1 MTTDRSSRRNSRRG
15 AIAAALVVIACVP
28 ALAHRRDEY
37 LQAARI
43 GVDPHRIALELDVT
57 PGIAIAPTVVA
68 EIDRDRDG
76 RITDPEARAYA
87 ARIQAGLRL
96 EIDGRPLSIELVDLR
111 WPEPIALTRGE
122 GTIQIALTATL
133 PSLDPGRHRLH
144 YQNDHHPSDA
154 AYLANA
160 LAPSSPRVAVRAQQR
175 DADQR
180 TLTIDYALD
189 EHEAAGVPWLLVVGL
204 AAEIVTIAGLGLVVR
219 RLRRG
224 A

>member
-1 MTTDRSSRRNSRRG
+1 MTTDRNSRRSKSRG
-15 AIAAALVVIACVP
+15 AIAAALIVIAAVP

-43 GVDPHRIALELDVT
+43 SVDPHRIALELDVT

-87 ARIQAGLRL
+87 GRIQAGLRL
-96 EIDGRPLSIELVDLR
+96 EIDGRPLPFELVDVR
-111 WPEPIALTRGE
+111 WPAPMDLTRGE
-122 GTIQIALTATL
+122 GTIQIALAATL
-133 PSLDPGRHRLH
+133 PSLDPGRHRLRYENH
-144 YQNDHHPSDA
+144 HHPADA

-160 LAPSSPRVAVRAQQR
+160 MSPSSPRVVVRTQHR
-175 DADQR
+175 DAVQR
-180 TLTIDYALD
+180 TLTIEYTLD
-189 EHEAAGVPWLLVVGL
+189 RETAGVPWLLVVGL
-204 AAEIVTIAGLGLVVR
+204 AAEIVMIAGLGLVVR
-219 RLRRG
+219 RLRRER